1 MTKVWMG
8 FETFNKAYDA
18 DQILLTGD
26 SDLEEK
32 IKTWFNLK
40 NGLGHFSR
48 IKKLVA

>member
-18 DQILLTGD
+18 DQILLTGE

-32 IKTWFNLK
+32 IKTKW
-40 NGLGHFSR
+40 R
-48 IKKLVA
+48 VKKET